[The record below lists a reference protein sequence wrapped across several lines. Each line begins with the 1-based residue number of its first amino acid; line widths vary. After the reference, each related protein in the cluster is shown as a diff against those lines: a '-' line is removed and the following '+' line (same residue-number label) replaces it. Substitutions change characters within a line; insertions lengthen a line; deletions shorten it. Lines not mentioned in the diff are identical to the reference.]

1 MDMTKRE
8 LLQLEKDLRGD
19 LVDSD
24 EAVMARVRDLVRK
37 FLLHEAGKLAGTRVK
52 DEAEILD
59 LIQIHARVELLR
71 KLIQNPTGFNQKDM
85 KELFKSIGDAKG
97 ENALSK
103 PTNPLSLIAG
113 LDVSDDQ
120 KAKLTEATLEILKN
134 NMRRELQGGTSEA

>member
-1 MDMTKRE
+1 M
-8 LLQLEKDLRGD
+8 LQLEKDLRGD

-85 KELFKSIGDAKG
+85 KELFKSIGDTKG